1 MASTHPCNARISG
14 DKTTRLLTDI
24 NRPCRQE
31 RRARG
36 PLLHRSNGQPALR
49 GEEQRYLSRHPR
61 QHWRMADGGDGCGVK
76 GAPAGVA
83 WRGAAGIE
91 QAVFASAP
99 ERVRTGRRSAERSSL
114 PVRRANAA
122 AVSYPVRA
130 PVKTETSG
138 RGLAPAK
145 ASWTS
150 LRPRYGP
157 IEPACLRMS
166 KKRMTRCRQRQP
178 KSRSKTNPA
187 LPASASPSPTASP
200 ALAPS
205 TPLPV
210 IADLPMQRRHE
221 TASSCHGNLRPANY
235 SYAHVPF
242 DRTRKL

>member
-1 MASTHPCNARISG
+1 MSPRAPRSRSIVTSLEWSASAQRRGTALSQPTPAATLANGRRMRRLWCERCAGRRGVARRGWHRAGSVCKCAG
-14 DKTTRLLTDI
+14 ACQD
-24 NRPCRQE
+24 RQE
-31 RRARG
+31 
-36 PLLHRSNGQPALR
+36 
-49 GEEQRYLSRHPR
+49 
-61 QHWRMADGGDGCGVK
+61 
-76 GAPAGVA
+76 
-83 WRGAAGIE
+83 
-91 QAVFASAP
+91 
-99 ERVRTGRRSAERSSL
+99 ERSSL
-114 PVRRANAA
+114 AVRRANAA